1 MRDRYAHP
9 LWTRLQAL
17 AAEHKQGHGGMDF
30 IMMYRLIR
38 CLNQGVPL
46 DLNVYDGVLW
56 SMVGIL
62 GEESVS
68 RGSVRVD
75 VPDLTGGR
83 WRKAVPH
90 PVHRDVQ

>member
-1 MRDRYAHP
+1 
-9 LWTRLQAL
+9 
-17 AAEHKQGHGGMDF
+17 MDF

-38 CLNQGVPL
+38 CLNQGLPL

-62 GEESVS
+62 GEESVA

-83 WRKAVPH
+83 WRQAVPH
-90 PVHRDVQ
+90 PVHREVR

>member
-17 AAEHKQGHGGMDF
+17 ATEHKQGHGGMDF

-38 CLNQGVPL
+38 CLNQGLPL
-46 DLNVYDGVLW
+46 DLNIYDGVLW

-62 GEESVS
+62 GEESVA

-75 VPDLTGGR
+75 VPDLTAGR

-90 PVHRDVQ
+90 PVHRDV